1 MAHSLK
7 TLKANFAKYYSLV
20 YNYML
25 RFVYYGSVPTI
36 ILYGN
41 ILIVFNEG
49 YRIVCKAVQSHC
61 HGNDGVL
68 DWTAAGTGG
77 LVRGIR
83 RTARLLLMD
92 GEYI

>member
-49 YRIVCKAVQSHC
+49 IGLFAKPYSPIVMAMM
-61 HGNDGVL
+61 GYL
-68 DWTAAGTGG
+68 TGQQPAQEDLYG
-77 LVRGIR
+77 G
-83 RTARLLLMD
+83 
-92 GEYI
+92 